1 MDYMETNNKIDFIL
15 KKVDTSQYMLAALL
29 GITVRTLT
37 ATTKMPKTINK
48 IERFYFVVNE
58 FKKQNISGRSILA
71 LIDEYIWIKDDTCVS
86 LHHLIYEPTE
96 YSQLEWAVKEVIK
109 DYK

>member
-1 MDYMETNNKIDFIL
+1 METKDKIDFIL
-15 KKVDTSQYMLAALL
+15 KEVDTSQHMLAALL

-58 FKKQNISGRSILA
+58 FKKYDITGKSIIA
-71 LIDEYIWIKDDTCVS
+71 LIDEYIWIKDDTYVTI
-86 LHHLIYEPTE
+86 LYLINESTE

>member
-1 MDYMETNNKIDFIL
+1 MDYMETKDKIDFIL
-15 KKVDTSQYMLAALL
+15 KEVDTSQHMLAALL

-37 ATTKMPKTINK
+37 TTKTPKTINK

-58 FKKQNISGRSILA
+58 FKKYDITGKSIIA
-71 LIDEYIWIKDDTCVS
+71 LIDEYIWIKDDTYVTI
-86 LHHLIYEPTE
+86 LYLINESTE